1 MEETEL
7 QSDDLLHILGS
18 TMANVETTWVE
29 YKGRSKQ
36 CGAKE
41 GTSWV
46 SWGFLIPSPPCAFSK
61 GEEDRNKEK
70 HQNV

>member
-1 MEETEL
+1 MVETEL

-36 CGAKE
+36 GGAKE
-41 GTSWV
+41 GTS
-46 SWGFLIPSPPCAFSK
+46 
-61 GEEDRNKEK
+61 
-70 HQNV
+70 